1 MGLSD
6 IRKGERNS
14 VMKELEEAKKIIKK
28 FMRFT
33 PIIGQVAFYHEEWEE
48 TIKLAKNFIK
58 KNETIEEKD

>member
-1 MGLSD
+1 
-6 IRKGERNS
+6 
-14 VMKELEEAKKIIKK
+14 MKELEEAKKIIEK

-58 KNETIEEKD
+58 NETIVEKD